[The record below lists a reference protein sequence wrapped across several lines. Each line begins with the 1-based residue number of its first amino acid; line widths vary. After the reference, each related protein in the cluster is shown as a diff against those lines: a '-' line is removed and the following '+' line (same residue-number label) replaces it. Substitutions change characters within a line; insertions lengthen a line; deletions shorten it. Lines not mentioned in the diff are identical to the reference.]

1 MIIDLYVN
9 TSENNKVLK
18 NITPVTELEGTL
30 RTPTSLL
37 NPSVE
42 VAGIDTAAQSI
53 NYAYIPQFNRYYYIT
68 EVTYI
73 ANGLVRLDMQVD
85 VLMSHSTQILAQKA
99 VIERQQYDYN
109 MELRDTNIP
118 TYNGT
123 AIQYL
128 LFPNGFTDY
137 QIVIPILGN

>member
-1 MIIDLYVN
+1 MIIKLYVN
-9 TSENNKVLK
+9 SSENNKINKRL
-18 NITPVTELEGTL
+18 TEVTELNGSL
-30 RTPTSLL
+30 RTPASLL
-37 NPSVE
+37 NPTIE
-42 VAGIDTAAQSI
+42 VAGIDSLAATV

-68 EVTYI
+68 GVSFEAT
-73 ANGLVRLDMQVD
+73 GLVRLDMAVD
-85 VLMSHSTQILAQKA
+85 VLMSHASQIMNQNA
-99 VIERQQYDYN
+99 VIERQEFDFN

-123 AIQYL
+123 LIQYQ

>member
-42 VAGIDTAAQSI
+42 VAGIDMAAQS
-53 NYAYIPQFNRYYYIT
+53 
-68 EVTYI
+68 
-73 ANGLVRLDMQVD
+73 
-85 VLMSHSTQILAQKA
+85 MSFKVVFFTI
-99 VIERQQYDYN
+99 IETR
-109 MELRDTNIP
+109 R
-118 TYNGT
+118 
-123 AIQYL
+123 
-128 LFPNGFTDY
+128 
-137 QIVIPILGN
+137 V